1 MEFVQI
7 LDILISIEIHIFFN
21 FILKYETGPFF
32 NHIIKFEPSDVS
44 FPIYR
49 VSLSVNI

>member
-7 LDILISIEIHIFFN
+7 LDILISIETYIFLN

-32 NHIIKFEPSDVS
+32 KHIIKFEPSDVS

-49 VSLSVNI
+49 VSLSVTI